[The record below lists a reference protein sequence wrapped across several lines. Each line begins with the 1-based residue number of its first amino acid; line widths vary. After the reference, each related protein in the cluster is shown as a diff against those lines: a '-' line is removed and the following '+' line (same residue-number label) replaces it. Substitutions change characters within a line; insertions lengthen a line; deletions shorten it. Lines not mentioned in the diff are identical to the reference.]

1 MKKILAALCMA
12 GLLCT
17 ACFSLNLDGDDEA
30 VDGID
35 LTLNP
40 LMLSG
45 PDGLMFLSA
54 TYDPSPSDVPGC
66 SGVISHTSGKKVWDS
81 LWLSFYFTDTTP
93 VGGELQLERFWFG
106 AALSNNLNNFAHTF
120 TGKMIL
126 KERSEKRV
134 VIAMEDVRLSIAH
147 GDYKLNGYLVAKVA
161 K

>member
-12 GLLCT
+12 GLLCS

-40 LMLSG
+40 LLLTG
-45 PDGLMFLSA
+45 PDGVMTLTA

-66 SGVISHTSGKKVWDS
+66 SGVISHTSGKDVWDS

-93 VGGELQLERFWFG
+93 VGGELLLERFGFS
-106 AALSNNLNNFAHTF
+106 AALSSNSYNHTNSF

-134 VIAMEDVRLSIAH
+134 VIAMENVSLSIAH
-147 GDYKLNGYLVAKVA
+147 GDYKLNGYMVAKVA

>member
-1 MKKILAALCMA
+1 MKKILAALCLA

-17 ACFSLNLDGDDEA
+17 ACFTLNLDGDDET

-40 LMLSG
+40 LILTG
-45 PDGLMFLSA
+45 PDGVMTLTASYL
-54 TYDPSPSDVPGC
+54 PSPSDVPGC
-66 SGVISHTSGKKVWDS
+66 EGIISHTSGKNVWNS
-81 LWLSFYFTDTTP
+81 IWLDFYFQDTTP

-106 AALSNNLNNFAHTF
+106 AALSSNSNNFAHTF

-126 KERSEKRV
+126 KERSAKRV
-134 VIAMEDVRLSIAH
+134 VISMEDVRLSIAH
-147 GDYKLNGYLVAKVA
+147 GDYKLNGYMVAKAA